1 MRPFGL
7 IFTVMFLV
15 SAFSEARTADC
26 RVLLGGSTE
35 EIDQSKIH
43 GVDLRSEDLL
53 GVVIHGYKKLRWLS
67 SAGERMHTMASG
79 PSRRGAGH

>member
-7 IFTVMFLV
+7 VFTVMFLV
-15 SAFSEARTADC
+15 SAFSESRTADC

-35 EIDQSKIH
+35 EIAQSRNH
-43 GVDLRSEDLL
+43 GVDLRSEDFL
-53 GVVIHGYKKLRWLS
+53 GVVIHGYRKLRWLS

>member
-1 MRPFGL
+1 
-7 IFTVMFLV
+7 MFLV
-15 SAFSEARTADC
+15 SAFSESRTADC

-35 EIDQSKIH
+35 EIGQSKIH
-43 GVDLRSEDLL
+43 GVDLRGEDLI